1 MHSKADTIYIRL
13 KKSGNYFE
21 AEVEDNGR
29 GFDFKEVSNGDD
41 RRSGFGLKS
50 MRERVEIIGGSF
62 FLHSLCGK
70 GTSIRIA
77 FPVGEDNT
85 T

>member
-1 MHSKADTIYIRL
+1 MAEAQ
-13 KKSGNYFE
+13 SGNYFE

-29 GFDFKEVSNGDD
+29 GFDFKEVSNSGD

-62 FLHSLCGK
+62 SLHSLP
-70 GTSIRIA
+70 GTGTRIRIT
-77 FPVGEDNT
+77 FPVSENNSI
-85 T
+85 